1 MIERLG
7 NHWVIICL
15 QVQVNDIKVVL
26 SLGKFEFNELY
37 KLQMLIVGSSSRPI
51 RFKTIG
57 PSIRETSIASPYG
70 KQKKRAKKKLDVW
83 RYWELHTD

>member
-26 SLGKFEFNELY
+26 GLGKFEFNELY

-51 RFKTIG
+51 
-57 PSIRETSIASPYG
+57 
-70 KQKKRAKKKLDVW
+70 
-83 RYWELHTD
+83 